1 MIKESDI
8 SRFLHSRYAL
18 MLFAVIAIITT
29 YLASSWGK
37 VSPILDNKGL
47 GLTPINQ
54 WLEPGMLSQG
64 INIALNFVMCV
75 ILIYINKT
83 FNILRNP
90 TLVFAWL
97 FLVLQMPL
105 IDLTGQLYGGT
116 VMAVVILVCAFIMFV
131 TYNAN
136 SPYEI
141 FLVFAII
148 SFGAFFQYAFIFYAP
163 VFLVGCVQMRTFN
176 IRTILAAL
184 MGIITPAWIMYGL
197 GILKIQDFTMPQ
209 FVGIYTQLSSLELI
223 QMLIAIGLSIIIC
236 IGSWMANIVKIISYN
251 AQNRAFNGFFAILS
265 LATILLIMIDFTNY
279 IVYVPLLN
287 CCTALQLGHLFT
299 IYESRRSYLGII
311 AIVVVYTAL
320 YIWGVCL

>member
-8 SRFLHSRYAL
+8 PRFLHSRYAL
-18 MLFAVIAIITT
+18 ILFAVIALITT

-37 VSPILDNKGL
+37 VIPILDNKGL
-47 GLTPINQ
+47 GLTPINH
-54 WLEPGMLSQG
+54 WLESGAMSHA
-64 INIALNFVMCV
+64 INVMLNFAMCIV
-75 ILIYINKT
+75 LIYINKT

-90 TLVFAWL
+90 TLIFAWL
-97 FLVLQMPL
+97 FLVLQMPF

-116 VMAVVILVCAFIMFV
+116 VMAIVMLVCAFIMF
-131 TYNAN
+131 TSYNAN

-141 FLVFAII
+141 FMVFAII
-148 SFGAFFQYAFIFYAP
+148 SFSAFFQYAFLFYIP

-184 MGIITPAWIMYGL
+184 MGVITPAWIIYGF
-197 GILKIQDFTMPQ
+197 GILKFQDFSMPQ
-209 FVGIYTQLSSLELI
+209 FVGIYEQQSSLELI
-223 QMLIAIGLSIIIC
+223 QMLIPIGLSAIIC
-236 IGSWMANIVKIISYN
+236 IGAWLANMVKIISYN
-251 AQNRAFNGFFAILS
+251 AQNRAFNGLFAIIS
-265 LATILLIMIDFTNY
+265 FATILLMMADFTNL

-287 CCTALQLGHLFT
+287 CCAALQLGHLFT
-299 IYESRRSYLGII
+299 IYESRRSYVGVI